1 MQATLS
7 LQDLAS
13 CKKCSGEG
21 ELSNDRSTPMAPEN
35 ARGPHRS
42 SPVPSPARTTRWL
55 EEGNAVSPLISF
67 SGYFY
72 KSRSLLWDTTFQ
84 KALCLYIPVLL
95 SPGTLSLLT
104 QALRNHWKA
113 GAGLL
118 TELCSVP
125 HQLYLC
131 SLTPPWRT
139 AFIGRHTRKQRA
151 LQLSSWLL
159 DFITS
164 KLFNILLICVC
175 VQLSLGSPK
184 QFSAL

>member
-1 MQATLS
+1 MGTSQEQPCAITSKDNTLAGGR
-7 LQDLAS
+7 Q
-13 CKKCSGEG
+13 CSEPTN
-21 ELSNDRSTPMAPEN
+21 LLLR
-35 ARGPHRS
+35 
-42 SPVPSPARTTRWL
+42 
-55 EEGNAVSPLISF
+55 I
-67 SGYFY
+67 FY

-139 AFIGRHTRKQRA
+139 AFIGRHMRKQRA